1 MFRGCAA
8 EIVDKYGFHRLKSPS
23 TRATLVPS
31 VEALLGLV
39 IAMAIGLTG
48 VGAGTLTAPA
58 LILWFDVPPAIA
70 VGTALAFG
78 ATVKLPAVAAYLW
91 RRQVD
96 FRVFRS
102 MAIGGIPG
110 VLVGGLVL
118 QVLDHGR
125 LRGVVLLLV
134 GLVVVVSAV
143 FSLLHRRQADG
154 PGAAERRRWLPPLSA
169 LIGVEVGF
177 SSAGAGAL
185 GTLVLFHFTT
195 LTAVQ
200 VVGTDLLFGIS
211 LAAVGGSLQAA
222 FGSWDPQL
230 LLALLAGGVVGAIL
244 GANLAVVVPAPA
256 LRTGLLVWLLYV
268 GGHMTLKAVGVLA
281 AGLG

>member
-1 MFRGCAA
+1 MAA
-8 EIVDKYGFHRLKSPS
+8 AVRPAIKYGALWLKP
-23 TRATLVPS
+23 RATRVRLPS
-31 VEALLGLV
+31 RVEVFLGLV

-58 LILWFDVPPAIA
+58 LILWFDVPPAMA

-78 ATVKLPAVAAYLW
+78 AVVKLPAVASYLV

-96 FRVFRS
+96 LRAFRN
-102 MAIGGIPG
+102 MAIGGVPG
-110 VLVGGLVL
+110 VVVGGLAL
-118 QVLDHGR
+118 QFLDQGR

-134 GLVVVVSAV
+134 GLVVVVSAL
-143 FSLLHRRQADG
+143 FSLLRRRPVEAS
-154 PGAAERRRWLPPLSA
+154 AAPERRRWLPPISA

-185 GTLVLFHFTT
+185 GTVVLFHFTS
-195 LTAVQ
+195 LTAAQ

-230 LLALLAGGVVGAIL
+230 LLKLLGGGIVGAVL
-244 GANLAVVVPAPA
+244 GANLAVAVPAAA

-268 GGHMTLKAVGVLA
+268 GGHITFKAVGILA
-281 AGLG
+281 AGFA

>member
-1 MFRGCAA
+1 M
-8 EIVDKYGFHRLKSPS
+8 EV
-23 TRATLVPS
+23 V
-31 VEALLGLV
+31 LGLV
-39 IAMAIGLTG
+39 IALAIGLTG

-78 ATVKLPAVAAYLW
+78 ATVKLPAVASYLM
-91 RRQVD
+91 RKQVD
-96 FRVFRS
+96 FRAFRS

-110 VLVGGLVL
+110 VVLGGLVL
-118 QVLDHGR
+118 HWLDQGR
-125 LRGVVLLLV
+125 LRGVVLLIV
-134 GLVVVVSAV
+134 GVVVVVSAL
-143 FSLLHRRQADG
+143 FSLFRRH
-154 PGAAERRRWLPPLSA
+154 AAEGTETPERRRWLPPLSA

-185 GTLVLFHFTT
+185 GTLVLFHFTS

-230 LLALLAGGVVGAIL
+230 LLKLLAGGVVGAIV
-244 GANLAVVVPAPA
+244 GANLAVVVPPKA
-256 LRTGLLVWLLYV
+256 LRTGLMLWLLYV
-268 GGHMTLKAVGVLA
+268 GGHITVKAVGVLA
-281 AGLG
+281 AALG

>member
-1 MFRGCAA
+1 
-8 EIVDKYGFHRLKSPS
+8 
-23 TRATLVPS
+23 
-31 VEALLGLV
+31 VEVLLGLV

-78 ATVKLPAVAAYLW
+78 AAVKLPAVASYLA

-96 FRVFRS
+96 LRAFRS

-110 VLVGGLVL
+110 VLIGGFVL
-118 QVLDHGR
+118 HWLDHGR
-125 LRGVVLLLV
+125 LRGIVLLIV
-134 GLVVVVSAV
+134 GLVVVLSAL
-143 FSLLHRRQADG
+143 FSLLRRRSADA
-154 PGAAERRRWLPPLSA
+154 PAVPERRRWLPPLSG

-185 GTLVLFHFTT
+185 GTLVLFHFTS

-211 LAAVGGSLQAA
+211 LAAVGGSLQVA
-222 FGSWDPQL
+222 FGSWDPDL
-230 LLALLAGGVVGAIL
+230 LLKLLAGGIIGSVV
-244 GANLAVVVPAPA
+244 GANLAVVVPPRA
-256 LRTGLLVWLLYV
+256 LRTGLMMWLLYV
-268 GGHMTLKAVGVLA
+268 GGHITFKAVGILA
-281 AGLG
+281 ASLG

>member
-1 MFRGCAA
+1 VLSSTLVGRGR
-8 EIVDKYGFHRLKSPS
+8 KYGAHWLKCRE
-23 TRATLVPS
+23 TWTTLRFR
-31 VEALLGLV
+31 VEVLLGLV

-78 ATVKLPAVAAYLW
+78 AVVKLPAIASYLV

-96 FRVFRS
+96 FRAFRS
-102 MAIGGIPG
+102 MAIGGLPG

-118 QVLDHGR
+118 HFLDQGR
-125 LRGVVLLLV
+125 LRGIVLLLV
-134 GLVVVVSAV
+134 GLVVVVSAGL
-143 FSLLHRRQADG
+143 SLLHRRPVDA
-154 PGAAERRRWLPPLSA
+154 PVVTERRRWLPPLSA

-185 GTLVLFHFTT
+185 GTLVLFHCTA
-195 LTAVQ
+195 LSAVQ

-222 FGSWDPQL
+222 FGSWDPDL
-230 LLALLAGGVVGAIL
+230 LLKLLGGGVVGAIV
-244 GANLAVVVPAPA
+244 GANLAVVVPAAA

-268 GGHMTLKAVGVLA
+268 GGHITLKAVGVLA

>member
-1 MFRGCAA
+1 M
-8 EIVDKYGFHRLKSPS
+8 
-23 TRATLVPS
+23 
-31 VEALLGLV
+31 EALLGLV

-78 ATVKLPAVAAYLW
+78 ATVKLPAIVSYLM
-91 RRQVD
+91 RKQVD
-96 FRVFRS
+96 FRVFRG
-102 MAIGGIPG
+102 MALGGIPG
-110 VLVGGLVL
+110 VLVGGVL
-118 QVLDHGR
+118 LHMLDQGR
-125 LRGVVLLLV
+125 LRGVVLLIV
-134 GLVVVVSAV
+134 GLVVVMSAL
-143 FSLLHRRQADG
+143 FSLLHRRGADE
-154 PGAAERRRWLPPLSA
+154 PVAPERRRWLPPLSA

-185 GTLVLFHFTT
+185 GTLVLFHFTA
-195 LTAVQ
+195 LSAAQ

-230 LLALLAGGVVGAIL
+230 LLKLLGGGVVGAVL

-256 LRTGLLVWLLYV
+256 LRTGLMVWLLYV
-268 GGHMTLKAVGVLA
+268 GGHMTYKAVGVLA
-281 AGLG
+281 AAALG